1 MHRVDR
7 EPAFVLH
14 RRAFRETSLTVE
26 LLTATHGRVAGVA
39 RGARGPRSA
48 LRPLGQP
55 FVPLEVSWVRR
66 GEMATLT
73 GAEPVGRTAVPTG
86 RALWC
91 ALYANELLLKLLP
104 RDVEESEVFIAYARL
119 LPALADA
126 AHQSQALRRFE
137 MVLLDAL
144 GVAPELDVV
153 GEARIAVDPDG
164 WYRVDPVRG
173 PEPVAGPASKGQDS
187 SGPEQAVSG
196 DLLRA
201 LAAGCE
207 LSPEQ
212 AAAARRLMRKLIE
225 HQLDGRRLETP
236 RLYRE

>member
-1 MHRVDR
+1 MNRVDR

-14 RRAFRETSLTVE
+14 RRPYRETSLTVE

-39 RGARGPRSA
+39 RGARGARSA

-73 GAEPVGRTAVPTG
+73 GAEPVGRTGVPTG

-104 RDVEESEVFIAYARL
+104 RDVEESEVFIAYAHL

-126 AHQSQALRRFE
+126 SRQASALRRFE
-137 MVLLDAL
+137 LVLLNAL

-153 GEARIAVDPDG
+153 GEARIAVEPDG

-173 PEPVAGPASKGQDS
+173 PEPVGGPAAG
-187 SGPEQAVSG
+187 GRERAGREQVVSG

-201 LAAGCE
+201 LAAGRE
-207 LSPEQ
+207 LSAEQ
-212 AAAARRLMRKLIE
+212 AAAARRLMRELIE

>member
-14 RRAFRETSLTVE
+14 RRAFRETSLTVD
-26 LLTATHGRVAGVA
+26 LLTATHGRIAGVA
-39 RGARGPRSA
+39 RGARGPRSS

-73 GAEPVGRTAVPTG
+73 GAEPVGRTRGPTG

-119 LPALADA
+119 LPALADPA
-126 AHQSQALRRFE
+126 RQSQALRRFE

-153 GEARIAVDPDG
+153 GEARIAVEDDG
-164 WYRVDPVRG
+164 WYHVDPVRG
-173 PEPVAGPASKGQDS
+173 PEPVAGPDSRGQGRSDR
-187 SGPEQAVSG
+187 GRAVPG
-196 DLLRA
+196 HLLRA
-201 LAAGCE
+201 LAAGRE
-207 LSPEQ
+207 LGPEQ
-212 AAAARRLMRKLIE
+212 AGPARRLMRTLIE
-225 HQLDGRRLETP
+225 HQLDGRKLETP